1 MTARLYKAL
10 SARRM
15 CDLWAISAHVDPCV
29 LLGHLRILTRAVNLA
44 SGRRTPGIAGAE
56 PEQRVRERERGRSPS
71 EARPGHAVVGQPSP
85 T

>member
-10 SARRM
+10 PARRM

-44 SGRRTPGIAGAE
+44 SGRRTIKLTC
-56 PEQRVRERERGRSPS
+56 RGRCKSWMSRKTSRAAPVRCS
-71 EARPGHAVVGQPSP
+71 A
-85 T
+85 